1 MGMTLG
7 MHSLRVTDSGQI
19 SPEVGRTGDLVHT
32 VRVDFRFM
40 IASSNKPAVML
51 LQSIV
56 ILEHHRSERY
66 TTD

>member
-1 MGMTLG
+1 MGMMLG
-7 MHSLRVTDSGQI
+7 MRSLRVADSGQS

-51 LQSIV
+51 LQSIGV
-56 ILEHHRSERY
+56 LEHHRSERY
-66 TTD
+66 ATD